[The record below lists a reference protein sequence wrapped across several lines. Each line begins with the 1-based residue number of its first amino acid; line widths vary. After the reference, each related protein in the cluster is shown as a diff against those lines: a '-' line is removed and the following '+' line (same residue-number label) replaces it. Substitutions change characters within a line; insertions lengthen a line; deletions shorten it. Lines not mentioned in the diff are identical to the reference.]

1 MVFPATKLPGRVQSG
16 LKKKKSIKGGKWKEL
31 VLKMGFGHHCV
42 LLTLPSVMLPFYGKS
57 EEASRLPIIVLWSV
71 LNGRPGL
78 F

>member
-16 LKKKKSIKGGKWKEL
+16 LKKKSIKGGKEL

-42 LLTLPSVMLPFYGKS
+42 LLTLPSVTLPFYGKS
-57 EEASRLPIIVLWSV
+57 EEASRLPVIVLWSV
-71 LNGRPGL
+71 LNGRPGV